1 VHEHIV
7 RSEIM
12 KPTIVIQ
19 SIDQDAGAFCCSP
32 VPGEIGISETDAIE
46 LANALKALADPT
58 RLQILNLLAGSD
70 EPTCVCNITPLFSI
84 SQPTIS
90 HHLRILRD
98 ANFIYAERRGTFMY
112 YQLNRAA
119 LAGLPDA
126 MRQLIEQPV
135 AS

>member
-1 VHEHIV
+1 VHQHTG
-7 RSEIM
+7 RSQTV
-12 KPTIVIQ
+12 KPTIVIEP
-19 SIDQDAGAFCCSP
+19 IDQDFGAICCSP
-32 VPGEIGISETDAIE
+32 ASGEIGISERDATV
-46 LANALKALADPT
+46 LANAFKALADPT
-58 RLQILNLLAGSD
+58 RIQILNLLAGSD
-70 EPTCVCNITPLFSI
+70 EPTCVCNITPRFSI

-98 ANFIYAERRGTFMY
+98 ADFIYAERRGTFMY

-126 MRQLIEQPV
+126 MRHLIEQPI

>member
-1 VHEHIV
+1 
-7 RSEIM
+7 M
-12 KPTIVIQ
+12 KPTIVLKAV
-19 SIDQDAGAFCCSP
+19 DQESGAVCCTP
-32 VPGEIGISETDAIE
+32 DGKIGISEPEAIE

-58 RLQILNLLAGSD
+58 RLKIMSLLAGSD
-70 EPTCVCNITPLFSI
+70 EPTCVCDITPRFSI

-98 ANFIYAERRGTFMY
+98 ADFIYSERRGTFMY

-126 MRQLIEQPV
+126 MRTLIADPV
-135 AS
+135 GI